1 MNPNEIINE
10 NIIGALGL
18 GSLSPEKKQEVLS
31 RLVELVQKRIML
43 RVMDGLSKEDG
54 EKMAELEKNS
64 MEMLAF
70 IAEKFPNFEEIV
82 KEEVEK
88 VKEEA
93 LAAAEQVG

>member
-1 MNPNEIINE
+1 MNPQEIINE
-10 NIIGALGL
+10 NIIAALGIQAL
-18 GSLSPEKKQEVLS
+18 PLEKKQEVLNK
-31 RLVELVQKRIML
+31 LVELVQKRIML

-54 EKMAELEKNS
+54 EKMAELEKNP

-93 LAAAEQVG
+93 LSAAEQVG

>member
-1 MNPNEIINE
+1 MNPQEIINE
-10 NIIGALGL
+10 NIIAALGL
-18 GSLSPEKKQEVLS
+18 QSLALEKKQEVLEK
-31 RLVELVQKRIML
+31 LVELVQKRIML
-43 RVMDGLSKEDG
+43 RVMDGLSREDG
-54 EKMAELEKNS
+54 EKMSGLEKNP

-93 LAAAEQVG
+93 LAAAEQAG

>member
-1 MNPNEIINE
+1 MNPQEIINE
-10 NIIGALGL
+10 NIIAALGL
-18 GSLSPEKKQEVLS
+18 QSLPLEKKQEVLNK
-31 RLVELVQKRIML
+31 LVELVQKRIML

-54 EKMAELEKNS
+54 EKMAELEKNP
-64 MEMLAF
+64 MDMLAF

-93 LAAAEQVG
+93 LAAAEQVS